1 MPGSVKGDI
10 ASSFSGS
17 GSSSETHRE
26 PDTSKSNRMWKANKG
41 PGGGSGVP
49 GGAKNQARGID
60 MIDKG
65 TDRIPRRWSTLKAV
79 TWKYFIRE
87 SVVDPET
94 LCDQHERYMTKQEW
108 VFSYSRERCCFV
120 DSRFININREG
131 GKNQYARLCVNI
143 DLSN

>member
-17 GSSSETHRE
+17 SSETNRE

-41 PGGGSGVP
+41 PGEGSGVP
-49 GGAKNQARGID
+49 GGAKNQARRID

-79 TWKYFIRE
+79 KWKDSLRE
-87 SVVDPET
+87 SVVDPSKA
-94 LCDQHERYMTKQEW
+94 LAAKA
-108 VFSYSRERCCFV
+108 VNA
-120 DSRFININREG
+120 RF
-131 GKNQYARLCVNI
+131 
-143 DLSN
+143 